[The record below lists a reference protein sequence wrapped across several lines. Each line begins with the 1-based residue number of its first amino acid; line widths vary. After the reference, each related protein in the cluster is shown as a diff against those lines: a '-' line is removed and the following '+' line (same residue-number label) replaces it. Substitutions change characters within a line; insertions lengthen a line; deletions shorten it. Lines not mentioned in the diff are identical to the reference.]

1 MAGSQ
6 KAPSGPSPAPSSSPK
21 GYLNFI
27 STIAVGSV
35 GSAKEASATRV
46 ACPGPCELLGR
57 PAPLT
62 LQGRPR
68 TGASWAQPSPLRDTI
83 RIGGS
88 AEGVGVV
95 CGEAGSR
102 LWELMQVRLPEFQGT
117 WRVGEGPRGAA
128 QPRQRQRAGP
138 RPGASRPPRECHP
151 PATGPS
157 PHWAPRGLRGR
168 VGCELLPTPRGHP
181 VGNVLSSS
189 TSLWPQAEGSCGS

>member
-6 KAPSGPSPAPSSSPK
+6 KATSGPSPAPSSSPK

-68 TGASWAQPSPLRDTI
+68 TRASWAQPSPLRDTI
-83 RIGGS
+83 RSGGS
-88 AEGVGVV
+88 AEGVGVG

-102 LWELMQVRLPEFQGT
+102 LWELMQVRLPDFQGT

-138 RPGASRPPRECHP
+138 KPGASRPPGNAIRQP
-151 PATGPS
+151 QVPAHT
-157 PHWAPRGLRGR
+157 
-168 VGCELLPTPRGHP
+168 GHP
-181 VGNVLSSS
+181 EGCGGGWDVSSS
-189 TSLWPQAEGSCGS
+189 PPPVDTRWGMC